1 MVYICIDDWIGLSSD
16 DTYSMTEFEFSL
28 FVYDLE
34 LLPSVPDLDD
44 VSLGMYC
51 LDNFKNLKKGIAQL
65 LNVNIANIHLVWQGY
80 TLRDLEKPYR
90 GIKSVKT
97 IS

>member
-16 DTYSMTEFEFSL
+16 DMYSMTEFEFSL
-28 FVYDLE
+28 FVYDQE

-65 LNVNIANIHLVWQGY
+65 LNVDIANIHLVWRGY
-80 TLRDLEKPYR
+80 TLRDHEKPYR

-97 IS
+97 IF